1 MSESTNAHTR
11 IPMTSNTSAQVSPAQ
26 LPPAQ
31 ARTLSHT
38 RAVTYHGYRRDDGLW
53 DIEAHLHDSKPAP
66 YEVPG
71 EKKWAPNE
79 AIHDMSIRLTV
90 NAQLVVQDIAVA
102 MPSTPHD
109 DCVSTQAPMQAMIG
123 CSLTSGWRKAIEER
137 LGREKG
143 CAHLRE
149 LLFNMATAA
158 FQTVQGTF
166 AVTNPDVPP
175 PHLGKCMSWGF
186 GTQLVKRRYPTFYMW
201 PEKKK

>member
-1 MSESTNAHTR
+1 MN
-11 IPMTSNTSAQVSPAQ
+11 

-31 ARTLSHT
+31 PRALSHT

-53 DIEAHLHDSKPAP
+53 DIEAHLRDSKPAP

-71 EKKWAPNE
+71 EKKWAPHE

-90 NAQLVVQDIAVA
+90 DMQLVVQDIAVA

-109 DCVSTQAPMQAMIG
+109 DCVSTQDPMQAMIG
-123 CSLTSGWRKAIEER
+123 CSLASGWRKAIEER

-158 FQTVQGTF
+158 FQTVQATF
-166 AVTNPDVPP
+166 AVTHPDVPP
-175 PHLGKCMSWGF
+175 PHLGKCKSWGF
-186 GTQLVKRRYPTFYMW
+186 GTKLVQRRYPTFYMW

>member
-1 MSESTNAHTR
+1 MST
-11 IPMTSNTSAQVSPAQ
+11 Q
-26 LPPAQ
+26 LPPPP
-31 ARTLSHT
+31 ARVLSHT
-38 RAVTYHGYRRDDGLW
+38 RSVVYHGYQRDDGLW
-53 DIEAHLHDSKPAP
+53 DIEAHLRDAKPAF

-71 EKKWAPNE
+71 EKAWAPNE
-79 AIHDMSIRLTV
+79 AIHDMSIRLTID
-90 NAQLVVQDIAVA
+90 AQLVVHDIAVA

-109 DCVSTQAPMQAMIG
+109 ECASTAAPMRAMIG
-123 CSLTSGWRKAIEER
+123 CRLSSGWRKAIEEN

-166 AVTNPDVPP
+166 AVTDPNVPP
-175 PHLGKCMSWGF
+175 PHLGKCMAWGF
-186 GTQLVKRRYPTFYMW
+186 GTDLVKRRYPTFHLW